1 MKHMEGEE
9 HSTDKLW
16 TCLICTDDVKHE
28 DKLSLSTHIKEKH
41 EEHIS
46 VDQIPTLVDACLQ
59 TFSTTDLS
67 CPLCSKD
74 EAGEGRS
81 SLDHIA
87 EHIHSFALLS
97 IPWAP
102 DAPVSN
108 PGVVEDSSNRVILW
122 LQLNDCSTPDAPRVA
137 SVQNSTIDEASLYFE
152 NEEYF
157 AENESMHSNSCS
169 ASTDTDRGLEGF
181 DVEGPLVFTEVDLNR
196 ERLFTSELRVPAR
209 LFIGYVPVP
218 ELLRNA
224 TLGKD

>member
-16 TCLICTDDVKHE
+16 ICLICADDVKYE
-28 DKLSLSTHIKEKH
+28 DKSSLSNHIREKH

-46 VDQIPTLVDACLQ
+46 VEQIPTLVDACLH
-59 TFSTTDLS
+59 TFSTTNLS

-74 EAGEGRS
+74 EAEDSRS

-97 IPWAP
+97 LPWAP
-102 DAPVSN
+102 DAPAVN
-108 PGVVEDSSNRVILW
+108 PGVVEESSNRVILW
-122 LQLNDCSTPDAPRVA
+122 LQLNTCSTPDAPGA
-137 SVQNSTIDEASLYFE
+137 PTVQNSTIDEASLYFD

-157 AENESMHSNSCS
+157 AENESMHSSSSS
-169 ASTDTDRGLEGF
+169 ASTDADRDLEGF

-196 ERLFTSELRVPAR
+196 ESDFTSELRVPAK
-209 LFIGYVPVP
+209 LFIRYVPVP
-218 ELLRNA
+218 EVFTNA
-224 TLGKD
+224 LLGKD